1 MIIVIFWLCGV
12 WVVGPE
18 IFYLRCGTQ
27 ALLVEAGR
35 LLVAACGM

>member
-1 MIIVIFWLCGV
+1 M
-12 WVVGPE
+12 GPG

-35 LLVAACGM
+35 LLVAARGM